1 MTDDAVIEVLIADDH
16 PVVREG
22 VKQIIGKVSDIVIC
36 GEAADGDEALDR
48 IRNAHWDVVVL
59 DVTMPGMGVLDI
71 LNRKK
76 QERPGLPVLILSMH
90 PEDQYALRL
99 FRAGASGY
107 LSKAS
112 VTKELVEAI
121 RKVASGGMYVSPAL
135 AEHLAIELTSNADRS
150 PQEML
155 SDREFQVLCLIASG
169 KSLTDTASELSLSIK
184 TISTYRSRILEKMNM
199 KSNAELTRYAIYNR
213 LIPFDPFTGQ
223 P

>member
-1 MTDDAVIEVLIADDH
+1 MTDDGAITVLIADDH

-48 IRNAHWDVVVL
+48 IRNAYWDVVVL

-71 LNRKK
+71 LKRIKD
-76 QERPGLPVLILSMH
+76 ERPGLPVLILSMH

-107 LSKAS
+107 VSKAGAA
-112 VTKELVEAI
+112 KELVHAI
-121 RKVASGGMYVSPAL
+121 RKVADGGMYVSPAL
-135 AEHLAIELTSNADRS
+135 AEHLAIELKSNSDH
-150 PQEML
+150 PPHEVL

-169 KSLTDTASELSLSIK
+169 KSLTETANELSLNIK
-184 TISTYRSRILEKMNM
+184 TISTYRSRILQKLNI
-199 KSNAELTRYAIYNR
+199 KSNAELAHYAIHNR

-223 P
+223 L